1 MSSPLVSERV
11 ENALRDIGLTEYET
25 LAYLSLLRSGELTAE
40 SVSEASSI
48 PYSKVYSV
56 LDGLRE
62 RGWIETEGGRP
73 RRYYP
78 RSPEDALRSEQLRLE
93 TEFED
98 NRDEIVRELQPLFEQ
113 KEIRE
118 MPEIWMVRG
127 EKNTLE
133 KVVELV
139 GKAKKEIMLALP
151 WTAEGVFPTFD
162 SLDDLGGIN
171 LRRLLYNKIE
181 IKVLTTEEAVKAIG
195 NQYLGLAE
203 VRVCEEL
210 FGGGLVV
217 DGREILLFLD
227 LVQPYGPDM
236 AIWSSHES
244 LTKISMN
251 YFQHLWD
258 NAVPHE
264 TRAG

>member
-1 MSSPLVSERV
+1 MSSPLVSEKV
-11 ENALRDIGLTEYET
+11 EKALRDIGLTEYES

-40 SVSEASSI
+40 NVSEASSI

-56 LDGLRE
+56 LDSLHE

-78 RSPEDALRSEQLRLE
+78 RAPEDALRSEQLRLE
-93 TEFED
+93 AEFEG
-98 NRDEIVRELQPLFEQ
+98 NRDTIIQELQPMFEQ

-127 EKNTLE
+127 EKNTLD
-133 KVVELV
+133 KVVELI
-139 GKAKKEIMLALP
+139 GRARKEIMLVLP
-151 WTAEGVFPTFD
+151 WTPDGLFSTVD
-162 SLDDLGGIN
+162 SIFLTQDIN
-171 LRRLLYNKIE
+171 LRRLLDSTIE
-181 IKVLTTEEAVKAIG
+181 IKVLTTKEAVEALDR
-195 NQYLGLAE
+195 QHLGLAE

-217 DGREILLFLD
+217 DGRESLLFLD
-227 LVQPYGPDM
+227 LALPYGPDM
-236 AIWSSHES
+236 ALWSAHES
-244 LTKISMN
+244 MTRISTI

-258 NAVPHE
+258 NAEPYE
-264 TRAG
+264 A